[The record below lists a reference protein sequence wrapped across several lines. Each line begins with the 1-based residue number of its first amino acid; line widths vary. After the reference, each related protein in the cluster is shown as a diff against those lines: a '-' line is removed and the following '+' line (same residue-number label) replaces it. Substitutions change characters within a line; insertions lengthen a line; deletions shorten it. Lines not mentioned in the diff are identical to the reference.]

1 MNVKAKVWRS
11 YAFARV
17 ICSLLDRL
25 LGSFLSLAVCD
36 SIYHNADSRAKS
48 NLNT

>member
-17 ICSLLDRL
+17 ISSLLDWL
-25 LGSFLSLAVCD
+25 LGSFLSLRVCD
-36 SIYHNADSRAKS
+36 SIYHNADSRELS
-48 NLNT
+48 NLIT